1 MARTPA
7 REMGKKFMF
16 GNKESKAGSHFSP
29 KEFAVIGLGRFGTSV
44 ALGLVKSGHSVL
56 GIDSDPGIV
65 QRLSGSITQTVALDS
80 TDIEALREV
89 DMGSYDT
96 VVVAIGTNFE
106 PAALT
111 VVALKELGVR
121 FVVAKATNIVHE
133 SILHKIGVDRVVL
146 PEFEAGAQLADE
158 LVTPTI
164 REQIYLKGQG
174 RVSLIRVPSKI
185 EGRTLQDLA
194 IHEKYGVTVVAVQR
208 GQETIVAPPGDLVLS
223 GEDELVVIGT
233 ADRIALLGC

>member
-1 MARTPA
+1 
-7 REMGKKFMF
+7 MF
-16 GNKESKAGSHFSP
+16 GKNDGRAGSHFAP

-44 ALGLVKSGHSVL
+44 AHGLVKGGHSLL
-56 GIDSDPGIV
+56 GIDSDPAIV

-96 VVVAIGTNFE
+96 VVVAIGTHFE

-133 SILHKIGVDRVVL
+133 SILVKIGVDRVVL
-146 PEFEAGAQLADE
+146 PEYEAGTQLADE

-164 REQIYLKGQG
+164 LEQILLGDRG
-174 RVSLIRVPSKI
+174 RVSLIRVPSTM
-185 EGRTLQDLA
+185 EGNTLADLSLR
-194 IHEKYGVTVVAVQR
+194 EKFGVTVVAIQR
-208 GQETIVAPPGDLVLS
+208 GQQTMIHPPSGTVLS
-223 GEDELVVIGT
+223 GEDQLVVIGT
-233 ADRIALLGC
+233 ADQIARIGC